1 MKVPDVIKI
10 IVLKNAIQYGGK
22 ARNEIVIS
30 KTIAQRPDLR
40 NILKILIP
48 EIKVSVEK
56 INSLT
61 LNEQKV
67 MFAHI
72 APHEPA
78 PDKKVTRDHD
88 TNLPALQDA
97 EMGNVMT
104 RFPPEPNGYPHLGH
118 AKARLSTKNMPAG
131 TTES

>member
-1 MKVPDVIKI
+1 MSSPSSVDENTKDIIKI

-40 NILKILIP
+40 NNLKILIP

-61 LNEQKV
+61 LNEQKLL
-67 MFAHI
+67 FAHMV
-72 APHEPA
+72 PQQTT
-78 PDKKVTRDHD
+78 PDIKKKDHA
-88 TNLPALQDA
+88 T
-97 EMGNVMT
+97 
-104 RFPPEPNGYPHLGH
+104 
-118 AKARLSTKNMPAG
+118 S
-131 TTES
+131 